1 MGGKISE
8 GMDFP
13 SEELEVVV
21 IVGIPYPPPS
31 ARQHALQIYYDKK
44 YGNGWKYAFE
54 APAVRKTLQAIGR
67 LIRKESDK
75 GVAIILDERAR
86 RFQKY
91 EYCNKMNLVWK
102 MQLKNLSNM
111 QQLLYYPLLFQQFL
125 PTLHLRTAK
134 KEENC
139 Q

>member
-1 MGGKISE
+1 MDKIEEFKLKGGIFFSVMGGKISE

-91 EYCNKMNLVWK
+91 VDIKKMEGDIIMEVNK
-102 MQLKNLSNM
+102 
-111 QQLLYYPLLFQQFL
+111 FL
-125 PTLHLRTAK
+125 G
-134 KEENC
+134 
-139 Q
+139 